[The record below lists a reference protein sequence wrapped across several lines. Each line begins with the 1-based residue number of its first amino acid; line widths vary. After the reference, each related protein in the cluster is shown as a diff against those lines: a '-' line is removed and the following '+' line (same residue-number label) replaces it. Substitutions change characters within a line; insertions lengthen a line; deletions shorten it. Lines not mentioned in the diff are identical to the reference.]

1 MTSNEFV
8 REMEE
13 VLETT
18 LAGLDNLELV
28 ESESQGNV
36 EIVPLL
42 KIALKNEI
50 EASQLAALWIVST
63 PEIDVKLGYARQ
75 AGDEAK
81 HYRLIEKRL
90 IEMGV
95 DLSGF
100 DPLQAGLSP
109 MYNSLAEIPDTVS
122 RLAAGQFTREKIA
135 LKRNLQFIKFCESR
149 GDVETAKLYSETIQ
163 PDENYHHL
171 LGKRMLEKYAIT
183 EDAQNRARKAVKRTL
198 EIAEELRG
206 IAANKLGVCQIP
218 GC

>member
-1 MTSNEFV
+1 MNSHDFV
-8 REMEE
+8 RQMEE
-13 VLETT
+13 ILETT

-28 ESESQGNV
+28 ESESKGNV
-36 EIVPLL
+36 EIIPLL

-50 EASQLAALWIVST
+50 EASQLAALWIITT

-75 AGDEAK
+75 SGDEAK

-90 IEMGV
+90 NEMGV

-100 DPLQAGLSP
+100 DPLQTGLSP
-109 MYNSLAEIPDTVS
+109 MYNVLAEIPDTVS

-149 GDVETAKLYSETIQ
+149 DDFETAKLYSEIIQ

-171 LGKRMLEKYAIT
+171 LGKTMLEKYAIT
-183 EDAQNRARKAVKRTL
+183 EEAQTRARQAMKRTL

-206 IAANKLGVCQIP
+206 IAASKLGICQIP

>member
-1 MTSNEFV
+1 MTSHEFV
-8 REMEE
+8 RQMEE

-183 EDAQNRARKAVKRTL
+183 EDAQNRARQAVKRTL

>member
-1 MTSNEFV
+1 MNSYEFV
-8 REMEE
+8 QQMEQI
-13 VLETT
+13 LETT

-36 EIVPLL
+36 EIIPLL

-50 EASQLAALWIVST
+50 EASQLAALWIIST

-90 IEMGV
+90 TEMGV

-100 DPLQAGLSP
+100 DPLQTGLSP
-109 MYNSLAEIPDTVS
+109 MYSALAGIPDTVS

-149 GDVETAKLYSETIQ
+149 GDFETAKLYSETIQ

-171 LGKRMLEKYAIT
+171 LGKTMLEKYAVSE
-183 EDAQNRARKAVKRTL
+183 EDQTRARQALKKTL

>member
-1 MTSNEFV
+1 MNSYEFV
-8 REMEE
+8 REMEQI
-13 VLETT
+13 LETT

-28 ESESQGNV
+28 ESESKGDV
-36 EIVPLL
+36 EIIPLL

-50 EASQLAALWIVST
+50 EASQLAALWIVTT

-81 HYRLIEKRL
+81 HYRMIEKRL
-90 IEMGV
+90 TEMGV

-100 DPLQAGLSP
+100 DPLQTGLSP
-109 MYNSLAEIPDTVS
+109 MYNALAEISDTVS

-149 GDVETAKLYSETIQ
+149 GDFETAKLYSETIQ

-171 LGKRMLEKYAIT
+171 LGKTMLEKYAVT
-183 EDAQNRARKAVKRTL
+183 EDHQTRARQAVQKTL

>member
-1 MTSNEFV
+1 MNSHDFV
-8 REMEE
+8 RQMEE
-13 VLETT
+13 ILETT

-28 ESESQGNV
+28 ESESKGNV
-36 EIVPLL
+36 EIIPLL

-50 EASQLAALWIVST
+50 EASQLAALWIITT

-75 AGDEAK
+75 SGDEAK

-90 IEMGV
+90 NEMGV
-95 DLSGF
+95 ELSGF
-100 DPLQAGLSP
+100 DPLQTGLSP
-109 MYNSLAEIPDTVS
+109 MYNALAEIPDTVS

-149 GDVETAKLYSETIQ
+149 DDFETAKLYSEIIQ

-171 LGKRMLEKYAIT
+171 LGKTMLEKYAIT
-183 EDAQNRARKAVKRTL
+183 EEAQTRARQAMKRTL

-206 IAANKLGVCQIP
+206 IAASKLGICQIP

>member
-1 MTSNEFV
+1 MNSHDFV
-8 REMEE
+8 RQMEE

-28 ESESQGNV
+28 ESESKGNA
-36 EIVPLL
+36 EIIPLL

-50 EASQLAALWIVST
+50 EASQLAALWIITT

-75 AGDEAK
+75 SGDEAK

-90 IEMGV
+90 NEMGV
-95 DLSGF
+95 ELSGF
-100 DPLQAGLSP
+100 DPLQTGLSP
-109 MYNSLAEIPDTVS
+109 MYNALAEIPDTVS

-149 GDVETAKLYSETIQ
+149 DDFETAKLYSEIIQ

-171 LGKRMLEKYAIT
+171 LGKTMLEKYAIT
-183 EDAQNRARKAVKRTL
+183 EEAQTRARQAMKRTL

-206 IAANKLGVCQIP
+206 IAASKLGICQIP

>member
-1 MTSNEFV
+1 MNSFEFV
-8 REMEE
+8 QQMEQI
-13 VLETT
+13 LETT

-28 ESESQGNV
+28 ESESKGNV
-36 EIVPLL
+36 EVIPLL

-50 EASQLAALWIVST
+50 EASQLAALWIITT

-90 IEMGV
+90 AEMGV
-95 DLSGF
+95 DLAGF
-100 DPLQAGLSP
+100 DPLQTGLSP
-109 MYNSLAEIPDTVS
+109 MYNALAEIPDTVS

-135 LKRNLQFIKFCESR
+135 LKRNIQFIKFCESR
-149 GDVETAKLYSETIQ
+149 GDFETAKLYSETIQ

-171 LGKRMLEKYAIT
+171 LGKTMLEKYAVT
-183 EDAQNRARKAVKRTL
+183 EEDQTRARQAVKKTL